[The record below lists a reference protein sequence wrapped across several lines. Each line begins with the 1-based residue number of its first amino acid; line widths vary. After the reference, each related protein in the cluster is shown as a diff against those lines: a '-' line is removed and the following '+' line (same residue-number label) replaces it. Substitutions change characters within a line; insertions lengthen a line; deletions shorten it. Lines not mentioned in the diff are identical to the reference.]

1 MATVAS
7 RLLTQSAPSSHKHK
21 NITTHTTFC
30 GSSCAF
36 FTLKKKSEKKH
47 QVFCLLLHPLSLAAS
62 NKLLLHCSL
71 FYHLT
76 FTIRILLAFFPI
88 FGFFVV
94 VGPVQIP
101 LINENWLFT
110 HVILPRLLWLRP
122 SLSRLLRSLLG
133 AHLSSNK
140 FTSTWAKKY
149 PKFAQFPIKMLI
161 FFYRYVVALN

>member
-1 MATVAS
+1 MATLAS

-30 GSSCAF
+30 GSSGAF

-76 FTIRILLAFFPI
+76 FTIRILLAFFPH
-88 FGFFVV
+88 
-94 VGPVQIP
+94 
-101 LINENWLFT
+101 L
-110 HVILPRLLWLRP
+110 RLLCR
-122 SLSRLLRSLLG
+122 RC
-133 AHLSSNK
+133 
-140 FTSTWAKKY
+140 WACANPFNQRKLAVHTCD
-149 PKFAQFPIKMLI
+149 PAQAA
-161 FFYRYVVALN
+161 VVKTFH

>member
-21 NITTHTTFC
+21 NITTHTTFS
-30 GSSCAF
+30 GSSGAF
-36 FTLKKKSEKKH
+36 FTLKKKSKKH

-94 VGPVQIP
+94 VVGPVQIP

-122 SLSRLLRSLLG
+122 SLSRLLRSFLG

-140 FTSTWAKKY
+140 FTSTCAEK
-149 PKFAQFPIKMLI
+149 
-161 FFYRYVVALN
+161 